1 MKIHHTALGVCD
13 TYEVVSTRPFG
24 YEIWNIGKNN
34 APRRIS
40 AFLPFEQ

>member
-24 YEIWNIGKNN
+24 YEIWNIGKTMPPKDICLF
-34 APRRIS
+34 AV
-40 AFLPFEQ
+40 